1 MTARAARGE
10 EPARGAASLP
20 GRLLPHSPMVRIA
33 WLGMAGLAVALIAFT
48 PAKAQNPAGP
58 SPTGQAGGQKG
69 GPADEPAAV
78 AEPEGYRM
86 DAYRAPTPAALKGTR
101 VIDTGEA
108 ERLWRAKAAL
118 FVDVLPRDVKPANLA
133 PGTVWRDKPRDH
145 LPGSAWLPN
154 VGYGAL
160 SEPVDGYFRRNLE
173 ALTAGRREAPLVF
186 YCLTDCWMSW
196 NAAKRAMAYGYSDV
210 AWYPQGS
217 DGWAKAGLP
226 LERATPL
233 E

>member
-1 MTARAARGE
+1 MSAR
-10 EPARGAASLP
+10 PACGSRPPAWT
-20 GRLLPHSPMVRIA
+20 GRLAVPLSGRILPRSPMVRIA
-33 WLGMAGLAVALIAFT
+33 WLGMAGLAMVLLALT
-48 PAKAQNPAGP
+48 PAKAQ
-58 SPTGQAGGQKG
+58 
-69 GPADEPAAV
+69 EAV
-78 AEPEGYRM
+78 AEPDGYRM
-86 DAYRAPTPAALKGTR
+86 DGFRAPTPATLRGAR

-108 ERLWRAKAAL
+108 ERLWRAKAAI

-133 PGTVWRDKPRDH
+133 PGTIWRDKPREH

-160 SEPVDGYFRRNLE
+160 SEPMDGYFRRGLDT
-173 ALTAGRREAPLVF
+173 LTAGRRDAPLVF

-196 NAAKRAMAYGYSDV
+196 NAAKRAMAYGYGAV

-226 LERATPL
+226 LETATPL